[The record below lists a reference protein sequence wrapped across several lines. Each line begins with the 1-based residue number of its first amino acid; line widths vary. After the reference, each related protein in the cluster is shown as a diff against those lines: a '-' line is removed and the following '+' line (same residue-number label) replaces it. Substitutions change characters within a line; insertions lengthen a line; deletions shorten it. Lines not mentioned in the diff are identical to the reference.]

1 MVPVGE
7 MEHEAQ
13 EARSIG
19 VQGAFASNSMHYTS
33 QTTHQHTAGQP
44 PPSSGKRFLQLLL
57 RAGSNIF

>member
-1 MVPVGE
+1 MGE

-13 EARSIG
+13 EAGSIG

-33 QTTHQHTAGQP
+33 QYTHHRHWLTTLLP
-44 PPSSGKRFLQLLL
+44 GKRFLELPL